1 MSRVTII
8 AYELG
13 FSHNNCS
20 LTADERTKN
29 GKSVSIRAVITVEFI
44 ILVTH
49 NFFPIL
55 GRFVSN
61 RMNVLF

>member
-44 ILVTH
+44 ILV
-49 NFFPIL
+49 NY
-55 GRFVSN
+55 S
-61 RMNVLF
+61 